1 MAAKTKCMIT
11 KLPTVSV
18 NFGYSEKVFFLNR
31 SVLATAEADSHCASQ
46 RGVNDKVSI
55 QIE

>member
-1 MAAKTKCMIT
+1 MLFYIPFKGKEWPAKTKCMIT

-31 SVLATAEADSHCASQ
+31 SVLATAEADSH
-46 RGVNDKVSI
+46 
-55 QIE
+55 